1 MLAVAIVARTLQAIF
16 TFCAFGVLCFGL
28 VWAFIREPEDP
39 ISAET
44 IMLFGVGVMVMA
56 ASFASTA
63 AGATRA
69 VAAPPSAPRP
79 PAGPQGLVPGQY
91 VPGPPTQNR

>member
-1 MLAVAIVARTLQAIF
+1 MAIVARILQSIF
-16 TFCAFGVLCFGL
+16 TLLAFGVLCFGL
-28 VWAFIREPEDP
+28 VWAFIKEPEDP

-44 IMLFGVGVMVMA
+44 IMLFGVGTMVMA

-69 VAAPPSAPRP
+69 AAARPPAPRP
-79 PAGPQGLVPGQY
+79 PAGPQGPVPGQY
-91 VPGPPTQNR
+91 VPGPPMQGR